1 MDRLDER
8 TRAKIDFVSA
18 GRPEEARQRLE
29 QLAEPSQLPLQYGGT
44 GPPLADWPERSG
56 IPPAVGRLSSLMTPV
71 KPARDG
77 EGADGDSEKPPGQ
90 GRASPVPYGDIHN
103 NSE

>member
-29 QLAEPSQLPLQYGGT
+29 QLAEPSQLPQQYGGT

-71 KPARDG
+71 KPPRDG
-77 EGADGDSEKPPGQ
+77 EGAQGDSEKPPGQ
-90 GRASPVPYGDIHN
+90 EGVSPVPYHVIDN
-103 NSE
+103 TDL